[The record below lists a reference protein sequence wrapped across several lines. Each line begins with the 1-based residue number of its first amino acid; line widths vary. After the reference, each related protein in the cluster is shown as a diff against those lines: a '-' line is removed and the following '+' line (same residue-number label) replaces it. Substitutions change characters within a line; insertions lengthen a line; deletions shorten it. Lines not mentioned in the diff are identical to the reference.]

1 MSTSSA
7 YSSNKLKQILDN
19 GTQHFII
26 KSYIYPAFEY
36 GRKKSEYH
44 IYWVNMNKGAF
55 EENPRYQHLSCK
67 IMNKKEMKLF
77 LSILDQYEKK
87 IDSNQGIVW
96 ENKKLGLDKNLV
108 KNLQY
113 TSSTFINLG

>member
-19 GTQHFII
+19 GTQHFVI

-44 IYWVNMNKGAF
+44 LYWINMNKGAF
-55 EENPRYQHLSCK
+55 EEMPRYQHLSCK
-67 IMNKKEMKLF
+67 MMNKKEMKLF
-77 LSILDQYEKK
+77 LSI
-87 IDSNQGIVW
+87 IDEYHTQIDGKQGIVW
-96 ENKKLGLDKNLV
+96 ENKKLGFDKNLV

>member
-7 YSSNKLKQILDN
+7 YSSNKLKQILEN

-26 KSYIYPAFEY
+26 KSYIYPAFEF
-36 GRKKSEYH
+36 GRKKPEYH
-44 IYWVNMNKGAF
+44 LYWINMNKGAF
-55 EENPRYQHLSCK
+55 EENPRYQFLSCK
-67 IMNKKEMKLF
+67 MMNKKEMKLF
-77 LSILDQYEKK
+77 LSIQEEYNTPINNKL
-87 IDSNQGIVW
+87 GIVW

-113 TSSTFINLG
+113 TTSSFINLG